1 MVQIRSLITDVGN
14 YRVLNSAGTAVTI
27 NVDSQTS
34 LYVQS
39 GQTATLYLDVINN
52 NNYNAF
58 YYFYCSSSTS
68 TVQTIQPYESVHI
81 SSLL

>member
-1 MVQIRSLITDVGN
+1 MFTDVGSL
-14 YRVLNSAGTAVTI
+14 RVLNSAGTAVTI

-58 YYFYCSSSTS
+58 FYFYCSSSTS
-68 TVQTIQPYESVHI
+68 TVQTIQPYESV
-81 SSLL
+81 